1 MGSTRLPGKVL
12 KTILGRTVLD
22 LFLERMRRSR
32 QIKEIIVATSLDP
45 ANDAIVKLAETLGH
59 PVFRG
64 SEDDVLD
71 RFVQC
76 ARAHSL
82 DWIVRVT
89 SDCPAIDATLVD
101 EAVGR
106 ALSERRLKIV
116 MNNLPRTFP
125 HGMDVEVV
133 AREALE
139 AAWSE
144 GKESAH
150 REHVT
155 AFVRERPDRF
165 PQVNLTCP
173 DGNHSDLR
181 ITLDTPA
188 DLNLLTALFEDLYP
202 ANPGFTWRDVVAAYR
217 RHPEW
222 RSMNPA
228 P

>member
-1 MGSTRLPGKVL
+1 M
-12 KTILGRTVLD
+12 
-22 LFLERMRRSR
+22 
-32 QIKEIIVATSLDP
+32 
-45 ANDAIVKLAETLGH
+45 
-59 PVFRG
+59 
-64 SEDDVLD
+64 
-71 RFVQC
+71 
-76 ARAHSL
+76 

-89 SDCPAIDATLVD
+89 SDCPAIDASLVD
-101 EAVGR
+101 EAVLA
-106 ALSERRLKIV
+106 ALSDRRLKIV
-116 MNNLPRTFP
+116 MNNLPRTYP

-144 GKESAH
+144 GKEPAH

-165 PQVNLTCP
+165 PQLNLPCP
-173 DGNHSDLR
+173 DGNYSDLR
-181 ITLDTPA
+181 VTLDTPA
-188 DLNLLTALFEDLYP
+188 DLKLLTALFENLYP
-202 ANPGFTWRDVVAAYR
+202 SNPGFSWRDVVSAYR

>member
-32 QIKEIIVATSLDP
+32 QVKEIIVATTPDS
-45 ANDAIVKLAETLGH
+45 ANEAIVKLAGSLGH

-89 SDCPAIDATLVD
+89 SDCPAIDASLVD
-101 EAVGR
+101 EAVAA
-106 ALSERRLKIV
+106 ALSDRRLKIV
-116 MNNLPRTFP
+116 MNNLPRTYP

-165 PQVNLTCP
+165 PQLNLPCP

-188 DLNLLTALFEDLYP
+188 DLKLLTALFEDLYP
-202 ANPGFTWRDVVAAYR
+202 ANPGFSWRDVVAAYR
-217 RHPEW
+217 RHPKW

>member
-12 KTILGRTVLD
+12 RTILGRPVLD
-22 LFLERMRRSR
+22 LFLERMRRSHR
-32 QIKEIIVATSLDP
+32 VKDIIVATSPDP
-45 ANDAIVKLAETLGH
+45 ANDAIVKLAEGLGH

-76 ARAHSL
+76 ARKHNV

-89 SDCPAIDATLVD
+89 SDCPAIDGALVD

-106 ALSERRLKIV
+106 ALAERHLKIV
-116 MNNLPRTFP
+116 MNNLPRTYP

-139 AAWSE
+139 EAWRE
-144 GKESAH
+144 GKEPAH

-155 AFVRERPDRF
+155 AFVRERPARF
-165 PQVNLTCP
+165 PQLNLSCP
-173 DGNHSDLR
+173 DGDHSELR

-188 DLNLLTALFEDLYP
+188 DLELLTVLFKELYT
-202 ANPGFTWRDVVAAYR
+202 ANPGFSWRDVLAAYR
-217 RHPEW
+217 RHPDW
-222 RSMNPA
+222 RSINPA